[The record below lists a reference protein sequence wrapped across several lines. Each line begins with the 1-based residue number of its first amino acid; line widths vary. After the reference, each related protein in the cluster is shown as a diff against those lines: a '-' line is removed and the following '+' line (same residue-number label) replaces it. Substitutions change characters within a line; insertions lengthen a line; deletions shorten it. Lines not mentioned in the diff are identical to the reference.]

1 MKVVTKT
8 FWLPKRGN
16 SNEEYEDAAWPLEP
30 TELECDEFKCAVSD
44 GATEASFS
52 ARWAQ
57 LLVQGFSEQAELKDL
72 ADKWSA
78 EIKDLDLPWYAQE
91 KAESGAFATLT
102 ALKITSP
109 GTTGGTWWSK
119 AIGDS
124 CFLHIRDESLLE
136 SFPMTDAESF
146 NNSPLLLC
154 SNLGKHEE
162 VDRLFLEKEGTW
174 LNGDRFLLLTDAIA
188 AWFFRKHD
196 KSGDALKTLLNIN
209 DQNELLELVNKAR
222 NDHDEEGRPYMRNDD
237 VTLVRVEVS
246 T

>member
-1 MKVVTKT
+1 MKVLTKT

-16 SNEEYEDAAWPLEP
+16 STDEYEDAAWPLEP
-30 TELECDEFKCAVSD
+30 TELECAEFKCAVSD

-57 LLVQGFSEQAELKDL
+57 LLVKGFSEQAELKDL
-72 ADKWSA
+72 SEKWSS

-102 ALKITSP
+102 CLKITDS

-124 CFLHIRDESLLE
+124 CFLHIRNETLLD

-146 NNSPLLLC
+146 NNSPVLLC
-154 SNLGKHEE
+154 SNLDRHEDTE
-162 VDRLFLEKEGTW
+162 SMFCEKQGSW
-174 LNGDRFLLLTDAIA
+174 LNGDRFLLLTDAVA
-188 AWFFRKHD
+188 AWFFKKHD
-196 KSGDALKTLLNIN
+196 KSGDALKTLLAIN
-209 DQNELLELVNKAR
+209 DQDALLELVNQAR
-222 NDHDEEGRPYMRNDD
+222 DDHDEEGRPYMRNDD
-237 VTLVRVEVS
+237 VTIVHVEV
-246 T
+246 TD